1 MIEMNAA
8 GAATCIVGGALMVAG
23 TIYPMGFN
31 TPLTREERLHQTTFA
46 EWKAV
51 ARQHLQ
57 MIAPWNI
64 IDNFRRGWEGIGTT
78 LISLLAS
85 LCTFSWVTTGTVLF
99 CWGALWAL
107 S

>member
-1 MIEMNAA
+1 
-8 GAATCIVGGALMVAG
+8 
-23 TIYPMGFN
+23 
-31 TPLTREERLHQTTFA
+31 
-46 EWKAV
+46 
-51 ARQHLQ
+51 

-64 IDNFRRGWEGIGTT
+64 LANFRRGWEGVGTT

-85 LCTFSWVTTGTVLF
+85 LCTFSWMTTGTVLF